1 MSRKRYVGLLAL
13 GLLVFALAITVWLY
27 RKPVVASPVTDSGLS
42 GEILYNGEAYIPCAF
57 FSAERGKSLGLY
69 STGTFQERV
78 KRNTVYAIKGDD
90 DHRFIVVMGQ
100 QTAAFIRK
108 ADAAA
113 FETVTTNP
121 ANAETLEIGRQTL
134 RSIDKELVVQLQA
147 LAPKLTYTY
156 AQGVRTD
163 TFSVYGRFPEYPY
176 FRVKIGAVIRSEE
189 KTYYNTNDTVVT
201 GELEQ
206 AILPLLTDE

>member
-1 MSRKRYVGLLAL
+1 MSRKRYIGLLAL
-13 GLLVFALAITVWLY
+13 GLLVFALAIAAWLY
-27 RKPVVASPVTDSGLS
+27 HKPVVASPVTESGLE
-42 GEILYNGEAYIPCAF
+42 GEILYKGEAYVPCAF
-57 FSAERGKSLGLY
+57 YSAERGRSLGLY

-78 KRNTVYAIKGDD
+78 KRNTVYAIKGDEE
-90 DHRFIVVMGQ
+90 HRFIVVMGR

-113 FETVTTNP
+113 FEAVTTDP

-134 RSIDKELVVQLQA
+134 RPLDAALAAQLQA

-163 TFSVYGRFPEYPY
+163 TFSIYGRFPEYPY
-176 FRVKIGAVIRSEE
+176 FRVKIGAVIRTEE
-189 KTYYNTNDTVVT
+189 ATYYNTNDTVVT

-206 AILPLLTDE
+206 ALLPLLTD